1 MKHLSKFEAKR
12 VAEYIRN
19 QYEEVYVG
27 AWMIANQ
34 IENYSDKD
42 GMVFHFAV
50 SDLVGKDLMHEI
62 ESECT
67 MYVELERA

>member
-19 QYEEVYVG
+19 QYQHIEYSDMV
-27 AWMIANQ
+27 ANQ
-34 IENYSDKD
+34 IENSADKD
-42 GMVFHFAV
+42 GMVYHFAV